1 MPNFIPAPDTM
12 PDFPAYYFHVI
23 QIRHAA
29 KIEGRPYDPFGDG
42 SRVTGL
48 RIKEIAEAAP
58 SRDAGVEVA
67 ESLLAQALGLGSI
80 SCNWSPMLG
89 TFENPTSYETFIR
102 VGTAD
107 VAPEALTLNVSASHG
122 AWKAEMRLDTA
133 QETQVY
139 DWEGHTSREEGMA
152 WCQEYAASWLRVDA
166 LSALWSPLIRDDHW
180 LARIALRHQRRDW

>member
-1 MPNFIPAPDTM
+1 M

-42 SRVTGL
+42 SRVAGL
-48 RIKEIAEAAP
+48 RIAEIAEVAP

-89 TFENPTSYETFIR
+89 TFEDPTSYETFVR
-102 VGTAD
+102 VGTAHD
-107 VAPEALTLNVSASHG
+107 LPDGLALSVSASHG
-122 AWKAEMRLDTA
+122 AWKAVIRLDTA

-139 DWEGHTSREEGMA
+139 EWEGHASLEEGMA
-152 WCQEYAASWLRVDA
+152 WCQEYAASWLHVDA
-166 LSALWSPLIRDDHW
+166 LSALWSPLLNDNHW
-180 LARIALRHQRRDW
+180 SARIELRHQRRDW